1 MNPNP
6 APGWYQRPEDPSRV
20 EYWDGAAWH
29 VRPPATASA
38 PPTTPTPPTSPVA
51 TVPIATASVATP
63 PPAASTTRP
72 FVAWLRTPA
81 GLITAIIV
89 GIVVLAV
96 LLSSPAGAALVI
108 LASFALVV
116 IAIIAIV
123 RRSRAGKASGS
134 LKAPIAALSM
144 AFVLFVSG
152 TASAGTHADG
162 SNDAGNANSS
172 TRALVDETV
181 AEPTRSATPTPT
193 PTPTIEV
200 TVKTVAE
207 TESIPYTTSNVD
219 DPGMDKGTTRVAT
232 VGVNGTKTIFFDVTY
247 EDGVEVSRTAVEERV
262 SVEPVNEVIAVGS
275 KEPVVVQPD
284 PAPASNCDSNYADA
298 CVPIASD
305 VDCAGGSGNGP
316 AYVQGPVRV
325 VGSDIYDLD
334 RDGDG
339 IACD

>member
-29 VRPPATASA
+29 VRPPVTASA
-38 PPTTPTPPTSPVA
+38 SPTTAPLTTH
-51 TVPIATASVATP
+51 IATA
-63 PPAASTTRP
+63 PAAPAANTTRP
-72 FVAWLRTPA
+72 FVTWLRTPA

-108 LASFALVV
+108 LASLALVV
-116 IAIIAIV
+116 IAIIAFV
-123 RRSRAGKASGS
+123 RRSRTGKASGS
-134 LKAPIAALSM
+134 LKVPIAALSM

-152 TASAGTHADG
+152 TASAGTHAGG

-200 TVKTVAE
+200 TVEKVE
-207 TESIPYTTSNVD
+207 VTEPIPYTSSNVD

-232 VGVNGTKTIFFDVTY
+232 AGVNGTKTIVFDVTY

-316 AYVQGPVRV
+316 AYVQGPVRI